1 MSKTT
6 KAITLE
12 LEYEGEE
19 LELTF
24 NVSDQDY
31 IKHTNEIQLDD
42 KYAPFH
48 NLLVRT
54 VSPEDKEELTDLL
67 GKAPLALTIG
77 GNLLKEFMPEIKVKA
92 KKPSK

>member
-1 MSKTT
+1 MT
-6 KAITLE
+6 KATKEITLE
-12 LEYEGEE
+12 LECEGEE
-19 LELTF
+19 IELTF

-54 VSPEDKEELTDLL
+54 VAPDDKDKLTDLL
-67 GKAPLALTIG
+67 SKAPLALTIG
-77 GNLLKEFMPEIKVKA
+77 GNLLKEFMPDITVKT
-92 KKPSK
+92 KKPSL